1 MIIPCP
7 TTYYTHSN
15 SRRQHSARS
24 CSPLLCRRIFRDYTD
39 RIYTSSILNAYKNRD
54 SDEDYRW
61 KLILAK
67 APSNVDRYYKLRYL
81 KKVVSLWLSVV
92 GKNNNNITAMLNYKD
107 FYRYSHMPN
116 YRDVRRSSA
125 GIYGWTRAGPF
136 KHAAKI

>member
-15 SRRQHSARS
+15 SRRQRS
-24 CSPLLCRRIFRDYTD
+24 PNLLCRRIFRDYTD
-39 RIYTSSILNAYKNRD
+39 HIYTRSILNAYQNRD

-67 APSNVDRYYKLRYL
+67 APSNVDRYYKLRCL
-81 KKVVSLWLSVV
+81 KKVVSLWLSVI
-92 GKNNNNITAMLNYKD
+92 GKSHIIAMLNYKD
-107 FYRYSHMPN
+107 FHNLLRIPDYL
-116 YRDVRRSSA
+116 DVRRSSA
-125 GIYGWTRAGPF
+125 GIRGWTRAGPF